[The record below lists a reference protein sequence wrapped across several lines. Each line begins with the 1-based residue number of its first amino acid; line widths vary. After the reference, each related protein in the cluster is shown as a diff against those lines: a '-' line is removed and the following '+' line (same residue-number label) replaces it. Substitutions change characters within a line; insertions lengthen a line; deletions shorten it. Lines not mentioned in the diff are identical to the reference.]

1 MMMRLSIVTVC
12 YNSATT
18 IGDTL
23 RSVEAQ
29 QFEDYEHIVIDG
41 ASTDNTLDVVRS
53 ARHPRLQVHSE
64 PDKGIYDAM
73 NKGLFKAK
81 GDYVQFLNSDDYLAS
96 SDALSAFA
104 EAADQSDADCIF
116 GETAFVN
123 SAEHSKFTR
132 FYGTGR
138 FRPWWLRVGAM
149 PPHPS
154 MFVKRDLMLRLGA
167 FDTSYRYA
175 GDFDFIAR
183 ALLRERARWIPLRKT
198 ISCFRVG
205 GVSTGGVDSKLALS
219 REMSRSL
226 RSLGYPIP
234 GLAVQ
239 FRLPLKLAQFRRS
252 SPQDTRPFFT
262 SQAQAPE

>member
-1 MMMRLSIVTVC
+1 MRLSIVTVC
-12 YNSATT
+12 YNSAAT

-23 RSVEAQ
+23 HSVAAQ
-29 QFEDYEHIVIDG
+29 TFRDFEHIVIDG
-41 ASTDNTLDVVRS
+41 ASKDNTLEVVEA

-64 PDKGIYDAM
+64 PDSGIYDAM
-73 NKGLFKAK
+73 NKGLFKAS

-96 SDALSAFA
+96 ADALCAFS
-104 EAADQSDADCIF
+104 EAADRTDADCIF

-123 SAEHSKFTR
+123 ATERSHFTR
-132 FYGTGR
+132 FYGTKR

-154 MFVKRDLMLRLGA
+154 MFVKRELMLRLGG

-183 ALLRERARWIPLRKT
+183 AVLREKARWHPLEKT

-205 GVSTGGVDSKLALS
+205 GVSTGGVNSKLVLS
-219 REMSRSL
+219 KEMARSL
-226 RSLGYPIP
+226 RNLGYPLP
-234 GLAVQ
+234 ALSVQ
-239 FRLPLKLAQFRRS
+239 LRLPLKLAQFRRS
-252 SPQDTRPFFT
+252 
-262 SQAQAPE
+262 APETTRRFFAVSS